1 MTIPNRAF
9 VATATG
15 TFADP
20 AGNVGPTIVESWYIS
35 ETAGSTGGATITD
48 AYFASPSTLVAA
60 LVATSTGTVDAGTHS
75 YKLTYVTAQGET
87 EANTASNVVTTD
99 STHKQV
105 TVSSIP
111 APPTGVTSRKLY
123 RTAAGGSTYK
133 LLATL
138 LDPTIT
144 TYTDNSTDAQLG
156 ANAPSTNTTGA
167 TDSSSARC
175 RSANGYGS
183 DGAITRSG
191 AAAVMSS
198 SDTVGYRSG
207 WSAVTD
213 RTPSARRRSAP

>member
-15 TFADP
+15 TFTDI
-20 AGNVGPTIVESWYIS
+20 AGNVGPSILESWYIS

-48 AYFASPSTLVAA
+48 AYFATPSTLVAA
-60 LVATSTGTVDAGTHS
+60 LVATSTGVVDAGTHS
-75 YKLTYVTAQGET
+75 YKLTYVTRQGET

-111 APPTGVTSRKLY
+111 VPPTGVTSRLLY

-138 LDPTIT
+138 LDPTVT

-156 ANAPSTNTTGA
+156 ANAPSANTTGRVIA
-167 TDSSSARC
+167 QFDLAAKGAESAGGMHVEA
-175 RSANGYGS
+175 SYP
-183 DGAITRSG
+183 GAPLRYTLTSG
-191 AAAVMSS
+191 AVRC
-198 SDTVGYRSG
+198 TLFGR
-207 WSAVTD
+207 
-213 RTPSARRRSAP
+213 